1 MGKFEQTTA
10 YYGAYYLGALIAAKK
25 IIESYPPK
33 AKGDDGI
40 YTKAELELITRD
52 KANMQKFLEGCHRI
66 GFCNH
71 VRNAKGILVSCEAYW
86 VEEPKKEIALESS
99 IADNKSH
106 STHCREY
113 SLL

>member
-25 IIESYPPK
+25 IIETYPPK

-66 GFCNH
+66 GFRNH
-71 VRNAKGILVSCEAYW
+71 VRNAKGKLVSCEAYW

-99 IADNKSH
+99 NLQK
-106 STHCREY
+106 
-113 SLL
+113 

>member
-66 GFCNH
+66 GFRNH
-71 VRNAKGILVSCEAYW
+71 VRNAKGKLMSCEAYW
-86 VEEPKKEIALESS
+86 CEEPEKKNALEFS
-99 IADNKSH
+99 N
-106 STHCREY
+106 
-113 SLL
+113 L